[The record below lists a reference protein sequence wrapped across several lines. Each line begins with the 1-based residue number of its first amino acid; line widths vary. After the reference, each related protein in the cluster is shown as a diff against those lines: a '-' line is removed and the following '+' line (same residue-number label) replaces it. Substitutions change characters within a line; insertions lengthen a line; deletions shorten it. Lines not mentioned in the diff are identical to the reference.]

1 MVPRPNLGGDSI
13 FLHHGPLGQ
22 GVVPVTPTHTHTLP
36 LGSFVPLQWLV
47 MSGKGEA
54 PFKPK
59 SFEVH
64 PTNSQSV
71 PLPMMGFEYINGLPP
86 IHYGPFIPKVG
97 IMVHLAVSDLLIY
110 PFMF

>member
-1 MVPRPNLGGDSI
+1 
-13 FLHHGPLGQ
+13 
-22 GVVPVTPTHTHTLP
+22 
-36 LGSFVPLQWLV
+36 

-59 SFEVH
+59 SSEVH